1 MKRRAIREHCSRN
14 TLRFLRATLC
24 LAGVI
29 VHATSACAAAAP
41 AVSAYPTRPIRFI
54 VPNGAGGTTDLVAR
68 AVAPKIADRLGQ
80 QVVIDNR
87 PGSGGI
93 VGTEIVAKAAPDGHT
108 LLMGTIG
115 NIAISPALYRK
126 LGYDPLRDF
135 APVTQL
141 ASAAYMLLVHPA
153 LSAKSPKEL
162 VALAKAKPGTLN
174 VGSAGSGTGSHLT
187 GELFQSVA
195 GVKFTHV
202 PYKGSNPG
210 LTDLIAGQLQLFFNG
225 IPSSMPHYRSGRLR
239 ALAVTTPARV
249 APAPELPTMDEAG
262 FPGAQSTSWTGILV
276 PAGTPAHVVATL
288 NTAFVQALQF
298 PEVIARLTADGAVPV
313 GNSAAAFDAYIKS
326 ELVKW
331 ARVVKT
337 SGAVAQ

>member
-1 MKRRAIREHCSRN
+1 MLFRSVAQEFPARTVRI
-14 TLRFLRATLC
+14 
-24 LAGVI
+24 VI
-29 VHATSACAAAAP
+29 GNAPGGTNDIIGRLVAQKLTERLGTSF
-41 AVSAYPTRPIRFI
+41 VVENRGGG
-54 VPNGAGGTTDLVAR
+54 NGAIGAGFVALS
-68 AVAPKIADRLGQ
+68 P
-80 QVVIDNR
+80 
-87 PGSGGI
+87 
-93 VGTEIVAKAAPDGHT
+93 PDGYT
-108 LLMGTIG
+108 LLLITPSHVLDV
-115 NIAISPALYRK
+115 ATARSLPYH
-126 LGYDPLRDF
+126 PLRDF

-153 LSAKSPKEL
+153 LAAKSVKEL

-187 GELFQSVA
+187 AELFQSVA

-298 PEVIARLTADGAVPV
+298 PEGIARLTADGAVPV